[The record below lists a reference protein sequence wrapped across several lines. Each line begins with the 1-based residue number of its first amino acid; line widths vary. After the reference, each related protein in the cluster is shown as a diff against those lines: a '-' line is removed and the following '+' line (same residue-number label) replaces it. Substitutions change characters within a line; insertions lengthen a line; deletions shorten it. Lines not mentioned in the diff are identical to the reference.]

1 MEVVAIVKSCFFFLF
16 QNSKAKRQNLNLR
29 KPDVVAVFFGA
40 CESKQDP
47 YSCYTCKTSQPCL
60 GRRNS
65 EAPPVWDIGPLRHH
79 VRTEVGQSRLQFAK
93 DEIVGIAWQND
104 AECDC

>member
-1 MEVVAIVKSCFFFLF
+1 MEVVAIVKRCFFFLF

-40 CESKQDP
+40 CESKQDHTAATP
-47 YSCYTCKTSQPCL
+47 AAPHSLAS
-60 GRRNS
+60 GNS

-79 VRTEVGQSRLQFAK
+79 VRTEVGQSRLQVAN